1 MPIPVI
7 IFFGATA
14 SGKTDI
20 ASKLFS
26 YRHNSKLSNNN
37 FSSSLVGKAE
47 IISADSIQVY
57 KGLKIGSAQP
67 DDCILETLPHH
78 LIAIKSPDEEF
89 SVSDFVN
96 EADKLCVDIFAR
108 GKIPVL
114 LGGTAFFL
122 KNFMYGL
129 PITPKADPEIRKS
142 LQIRAQNEGCEVLLS
157 ELMKIDPETANRLHV
172 NDEYRIVRA
181 LEVFVATGKSL
192 SSYKLSEKYRENYD
206 FFALSIDRSREELYK
221 RIEKRVDIMFNEGL
235 ATEVNALYQ
244 KGYRATSPAMKGIGY
259 REFFDTSGNLKS
271 EAEELEIANL
281 IKRNT
286 KRYAKR
292 QETFFKAL
300 PNIHHYNVE
309 NENEISKLYNDIYT
323 FFTKYF

>member
-1 MPIPVI
+1 M
-7 IFFGATA
+7 
-14 SGKTDI
+14 
-20 ASKLFS
+20 
-26 YRHNSKLSNNN
+26 
-37 FSSSLVGKAE
+37 
-47 IISADSIQVY
+47 Y

-67 DDCILETLPHH
+67 EDCILEVLPHH

-96 EADKLCVDIFAR
+96 EADELCSDIYAR

-142 LQIRAQNEGCEVLLS
+142 LQIRAQKEGCEVLLS

-192 SSYKLSEKYRENYD
+192 SSYKLSEKYRDNYD

-235 ATEVNALYQ
+235 AAEVNSLYQ
-244 KGYRATSPAMKGIGY
+244 KGYGPTAPAMKAIGY
-259 REFFDTSGNLKS
+259 REFFEPEGSLKT
-271 EAEELEIANL
+271 EAEMPEIANL

-309 NENEISKLYNDIYT
+309 NDTEVSKLYNDIYA
-323 FFTKYF
+323 FFKKYL